1 MEHAPVIDWGLAR
14 RVARLGAR
22 DLPDRTLPELR
33 QLVADLRVTARR
45 AGEAGAE
52 HMGLDSV
59 GAGTIRVVDW
69 AGWGEAVRAMT
80 DGVVAELGLPARA
93 PGPQAHASTPQTG
106 PCRAASSRRG
116 GD

>member
-1 MEHAPVIDWGLAR
+1 MEYAPVIDWGLAR
-14 RVARLGAR
+14 RVARFGSR

-59 GAGTIRVVDW
+59 GAGTVRVVDW
-69 AGWGEAVRAMT
+69 AGWGAAVRAMT

-93 PGPQAHASTPQTG
+93 PGPLTAL
-106 PCRAASSRRG
+106 RG
-116 GD
+116 V